1 MEIRR
6 VRGWMTGGAHRRACV
21 GGFASP
27 PLPFVFA
34 SGWERSRWACGGG
47 LALTWRHVI
56 GPDPDGRHP
65 LVRWLHVA
73 VKKPQKN
80 IYEHVVVELVTVW

>member
-1 MEIRR
+1 MGPTAALAWVHSRL
-6 VRGWMTGGAHRRACV
+6 
-21 GGFASP
+21 
-27 PLPFVFA
+27 LPSLFVFA

-65 LVRWLHVA
+65 LVRWLVTCCC
-73 VKKPQKN
+73 KKNLKKK

>member
-1 MEIRR
+1 MDDRWGPPPR
-6 VRGWMTGGAHRRACV
+6 LRGWIRV
-21 GGFASP
+21 SSP
-27 PLPFVFA
+27 PFCFCEWM
-34 SGWERSRWACGGG
+34 GRSRWACGGG